1 MSDGRDVRS
10 CKVDVEKKKNHM
22 LKRCESVGGSKKSEI
37 KMGEGGQGGKPQE
50 KVAIES
56 CAHEY
61 M

>member
-1 MSDGRDVRS
+1 
-10 CKVDVEKKKNHM
+10 M

-50 KVAIES
+50 KVVIES